1 MKKNYLFLAA
11 ASAMV
16 LASCSNE
23 ADAPKN
29 PAEDN
34 AQENV
39 LTLTSLDAAS
49 QAGRIQNVNGTRD
62 GEKKERLTEFATI
75 APVEDAAA
83 YVWSATG
90 IDLKGNKVYVSW
102 HSDKQ
107 AHNPAQKWGG
117 ALDVLTSDGENLSF
131 EQSYVTDQAKFN
143 NVVFDAASQNF
154 FLPLTDAK
162 KGAAI
167 ARVKLGDTY
176 GPVRAIGGTSAN
188 YLEVKNGKVIAV
200 TGYSKGGVFSIAS
213 DFVAHEDG
221 KNAIDTIVSAE
232 NFGGKYIVGDY
243 VLRTDDKAAYI
254 YDIANNKEYNI
265 GAPLLSETKDA
276 ENYDPETGKW
286 DTATGKTGRYYGKHT
301 MAVDGDYIY
310 VAGGQ
315 ADKGT
320 QNGLRVI
327 RKSDMTQVWGNA
339 TNTTAVCVAG
349 DYVYAAT
356 GAGLRV
362 YKKFDGNKL
371 ELFAFESQV
380 VLDENGQP
388 VLNEEGKPKREPVE
402 GSGHSCNYVA
412 VNGDKI
418 YVAYGQTGLKIFK
431 LDTTAPAEEVA
442 PAED

>member
-1 MKKNYLFLAA
+1 MRKNYLLMAA
-11 ASAMV
+11 AAML

-23 ADAPKN
+23 ADSPKN
-29 PAEDN
+29 PEDN
-34 AQENV
+34 NSNEDV
-39 LTLTSLDAAS
+39 LTLTTLDPSTQAS
-49 QAGRIQNVNGTRD
+49 RIKKVEGTRD

-75 APVEDAAA
+75 APVEDAAE

-107 AHNPAQKWGG
+107 AKNPALKWGG
-117 ALDVLTSDGENLSF
+117 ALDVLTSDGENLAF

-167 ARVKLGDTY
+167 ARVKLGETY

-188 YLEVKNGKVIAV
+188 YLEVKDGKVIAV

-213 DFVAHEDG
+213 DFVAHEEG
-221 KNAIDTIVSAE
+221 KNAIDTIVSAD

-254 YDIANNKEYNI
+254 YDIAKNVEYNI
-265 GAPLLSETKDA
+265 GAPLLSSTKDA
-276 ENYDPETGKW
+276 EKYDPETGTW
-286 DTATGKTGRYYGKHT
+286 NTETGNAARYYGKHT

-315 ADKGT
+315 AESGT

-362 YKKFDGNKL
+362 YKKFNGEKC
-371 ELFAFESQV
+371 ELFAFESEL

-388 VLNEEGKPKREPVE
+388 VLNEEGKYKRKPIE

-431 LDTTAPAEEVA
+431 LDTTAPAEEET
-442 PAED
+442 PAE

>member
-1 MKKNYLFLAA
+1 MRKNYLLMAA
-11 ASAMV
+11 AAML

-23 ADAPKN
+23 ADSPKT
-29 PAEDN
+29 PGEDN
-34 AQENV
+34 ANENV
-39 LTLTSLDAAS
+39 LTLTSLSASS
-49 QAGRIQNVNGTRD
+49 QAGRIQMVNGTRD
-62 GEKKERLTEFATI
+62 GEKKERLTELATI
-75 APVEDAAA
+75 APVEDAAD

-107 AHNPAQKWGG
+107 AHNPALKWGG
-117 ALDVLTSDGENLSF
+117 ALDVLTSDGENLTF

-162 KGAAI
+162 KGAAV
-167 ARVKLGDTY
+167 ARVKLGETY

-188 YLEVKNGKVIAV
+188 YLEVKDGKVIAV

-213 DFVAHEDG
+213 DFVAHEEG

-232 NFGGKYIVGDY
+232 NFGGKYIVGNY
-243 VLRTDDKAAYI
+243 VLRTDAEAAYI
-254 YDIANNKEYNI
+254 YDIASKTEYNI
-265 GAPLLSETKDA
+265 GAPLLSESKAA
-276 ENYDPETGKW
+276 EKYDPETGAW
-286 DTATGKTGRYYGKHT
+286 TTDGDQARYYGKHT

-315 ADKGT
+315 AESGS

-362 YKKFDGNKL
+362 YKKFDGKNL
-371 ELFAFESQV
+371 ELFAFESRL
-380 VLDENGQP
+380 VLDENGNP

-412 VNGDKI
+412 VSGDKI

-431 LDTTAPAEEVA
+431 LDTTAPAEEET
-442 PAED
+442 PAE